1 MSYSRKFRLPSFG
14 AVFHLVG
21 VLGAGMLPLARLLI
35 SRGYVVSGSDL
46 RSPEGDLPQ
55 GLKFTQGHSPE
66 SVASADVCVFSLAV
80 PEDAPEL
87 RRAVELGIPK
97 VSRPEL
103 LGVVVESFPKSI
115 AVAGSHGKSSV
126 TAMLAAL
133 FECSN
138 PTVLCG
144 ADIGDDGFIEGSG
157 ELLIY
162 EACEYRDAFLS
173 TRPTCAVL
181 LNLELD
187 HTDYFR
193 NISALEAS
201 FSRFAAASERVIY
214 NADDSRLSE
223 ICRELNSAGFGRGER
238 AFYRCSPLGRGRFEL
253 YRRGERVG
261 DAELSL
267 LGEFNLMNATAA
279 AAVACEFGIPW
290 DKIRSAMGE
299 FRGIPRR
306 LESLGTLGGA
316 PVFYDYAHHPTEI
329 AAGIAALRGAYGGDI
344 TVVFRPHTYSRTVS
358 LKEDFKSAL
367 GRADRVILL
376 EVFAAREAEV
386 EGVSS
391 KHLAEEM
398 GERALYA
405 ESQMAA
411 AELLIGECRG
421 VVVLMGAGDISEL
434 KRIIEKNLDK

>member
-201 FSRFAAASERVIY
+201 FSRFAAASAIGRAVKCDTTASTSAENRPVNPRKIPRTTRFSLSF
-214 NADDSRLSE
+214 NFIFPPFCASLCSRTDAWHC
-223 ICRELNSAGFGRGER
+223 ICRS
-238 AFYRCSPLGRGRFEL
+238 
-253 YRRGERVG
+253 
-261 DAELSL
+261 
-267 LGEFNLMNATAA
+267 
-279 AAVACEFGIPW
+279 
-290 DKIRSAMGE
+290 
-299 FRGIPRR
+299 
-306 LESLGTLGGA
+306 
-316 PVFYDYAHHPTEI
+316 
-329 AAGIAALRGAYGGDI
+329 
-344 TVVFRPHTYSRTVS
+344 
-358 LKEDFKSAL
+358 
-367 GRADRVILL
+367 
-376 EVFAAREAEV
+376 
-386 EGVSS
+386 
-391 KHLAEEM
+391 EEP
-398 GERALYA
+398 GH
-405 ESQMAA
+405 S
-411 AELLIGECRG
+411 
-421 VVVLMGAGDISEL
+421 
-434 KRIIEKNLDK
+434 